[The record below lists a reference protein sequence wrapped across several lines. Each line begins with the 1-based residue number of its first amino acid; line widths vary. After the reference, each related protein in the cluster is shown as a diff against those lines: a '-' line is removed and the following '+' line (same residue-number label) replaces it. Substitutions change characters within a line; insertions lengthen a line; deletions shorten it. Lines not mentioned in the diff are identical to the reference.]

1 MPPNIVFIPLN
12 LTHFKNPFREN
23 KKEESFALCSWQLAF
38 FKGEGDRISELIT
51 ILSLLIIHKLFTIF
65 SLSY

>member
-1 MPPNIVFIPLN
+1 VPPNIVFIPLN
-12 LTHFKNPFREN
+12 LTHFKNPFRES
-23 KKEESFALCSWQLAF
+23 KKEESFV
-38 FKGEGDRISELIT
+38 KGEGDRISELIT